1 VGSWRWN
8 CGRKLRSSD
17 TSIDGIRGGCL
28 GGEIDKGTLGY
39 EVAGGSYPFVLRTG
53 IRCLLAMAV
62 IILM

>member
-1 VGSWRWN
+1 
-8 CGRKLRSSD
+8 LRSSD
-17 TSIDGIRGGCL
+17 TSTDGIRGGCL